1 MTVFISN
8 GHYRMTLATKT
19 CIALILLPLLL
30 LACIGQFSPVVAASR
45 SNQRPDLLNSR
56 HKFLP
61 ENVDTRGR
69 DLNDQPNSITLF
81 PPSEVK
87 QRPDLRVYRKDAL
100 SEEELRRRL
109 SSRCV
114 ILMDGLTGQTIYE
127 QSPDQ
132 PAQPASTIKVLTG
145 LIAIQSLQDRDL
157 VPVSRRAANMPRSK
171 VYLQRSK
178 SYQAD
183 DLINAVLLSSAN
195 DASVALAEK
204 IAGSEKVFSKLMT
217 HKARAWGATNTVCKT
232 ATGLTARGQQT
243 TARDLAVLFNR
254 AMENEEFAIRVG
266 RSKVRTGFGKV
277 LHNHN
282 KALWEIAG
290 TEGGKTGY
298 TSAARQTYV
307 GKFKRGDDEMLLAL
321 LGSETMWD
329 DIKNLVDYGFEAMA
343 ASDEGRSAGQDADNP
358 ALALMPVSLDSG
370 YALQIL
376 SDQKKAS
383 VF

>member
-1 MTVFISN
+1 MP
-8 GHYRMTLATKT
+8 LATKNY
-19 CIALILLPLLL
+19 IALIVLSVLLL
-30 LACIGQFSPVVAASR
+30 TGIGQSSPVFAASR
-45 SNQRPDLLNSR
+45 SNRHPDLLNSR

-61 ENVDTRGR
+61 VNNSDHEHDAN
-69 DLNDQPNSITLF
+69 DLPGAVTLF
-81 PPSEVK
+81 PPSDVK
-87 QRPDLRVYRKDAL
+87 QRPELRVYRKDIL
-100 SEEELRRRL
+100 SEDELRRRL
-109 SSRCV
+109 SSRSV
-114 ILMDGLTGQTIYE
+114 ILMDGSTGQVIYE
-127 QSPDQ
+127 QSPDL

-145 LIAIQSLQDRDL
+145 LIAIQSLQDGDL

-178 SYQAD
+178 SYQAN

-217 HKARAWGATNTVCKT
+217 HKARAWGATNTICKT
-232 ATGLTARGQQT
+232 ATGLTVRGQQT

-254 AMENEEFAIRVG
+254 AMENDEFATRVG
-266 RSKVRTGFGKV
+266 RSKVKTGFGKV
-277 LHNHN
+277 LRNHN

-298 TSAARQTYV
+298 TLAARQTYV

-329 DIKNLVDYGFEAMA
+329 DIKNLVSYGFEAMA
-343 ASDEGRSAGQDADNP
+343 ASDEGRSAYKDSGNTASI
-358 ALALMPVSLDSG
+358 LVPVSLNSG
-370 YALQIL
+370 YALQVL
-376 SDQKKAS
+376 SDHKKAS

>member
-1 MTVFISN
+1 MILKAKNFTN
-8 GHYRMTLATKT
+8 
-19 CIALILLPLLL
+19 LILLPVLCW
-30 LACIGQFSPVVAASR
+30 ACIGQFSSVDAASR
-45 SNQRPDLLNSR
+45 TYRRPDLLDSQ

-61 ENVDTRGR
+61 ENDDVQGR
-69 DLNDQPNSITLF
+69 DGDEPSGALTLYPNADG
-81 PPSEVK
+81 K
-87 QRPDLRVYRKDAL
+87 QRPEPRLYRKDAL

-114 ILMDGLTGQTIYE
+114 ILMDGLTGQVIYE
-127 QSPDQ
+127 QSSDL

-145 LIAIQSLQDRDL
+145 LIAIQSLRDQDL

-178 SYQAD
+178 SYHAD

-243 TARDLAVLFNR
+243 TARDLAILFNR
-254 AMENEEFAIRVG
+254 AMDNDEFAMRVG
-266 RSKVRTGFGKV
+266 QSKVKTGFGKV
-277 LHNHN
+277 LRNHN
-282 KALWEIAG
+282 KALWEIDG

-298 TSAARQTYV
+298 TKAARQTYV

-329 DIKNLVDYGFEAMA
+329 DIKTLVSYGFEAMA
-343 ASDEGRSAGQDADNP
+343 ASDQEHSAGKGAGNP
-358 ALALMPVSLDSG
+358 DSFLLPVSLDPGCS
-370 YALQIL
+370 LQVL

-383 VF
+383 LL

>member
-1 MTVFISN
+1 
-8 GHYRMTLATKT
+8 MTLTNKI
-19 CIALILLPLLL
+19 CIGLVLLPVLFLLSICQL
-30 LACIGQFSPVVAASR
+30 SPAVAASR
-45 SNQRPDLLNSR
+45 SYRHPDLLESR

-61 ENVDTRGR
+61 EN
-69 DLNDQPNSITLF
+69 NDDHSHNPKVHTGTVMLF
-81 PPSEVK
+81 PPSDIK
-87 QRPDLRVYRKDAL
+87 QRPDLRAYKKDAI
-100 SEEELRRRL
+100 SEEDLRRRL

-114 ILMDGLTGQTIYE
+114 ILMDGLTGQVIYE
-127 QSPDQ
+127 QSPDH

-145 LIAIQSLQDRDL
+145 LIAIQSLRDRDM

-232 ATGLTARGQQT
+232 ATGLTARGQHT

-254 AMENEEFAIRVG
+254 AMENDEFATRVG
-266 RSKVRTGFGKV
+266 RSKVKTGFGKV
-277 LHNHN
+277 LRNHN

-298 TSAARQTYV
+298 TMAARQTYV

-343 ASDEGRSAGQDADNP
+343 ADDKDRGSSGRSAEYP
-358 ALALMPVSLDSG
+358 ASSLVPVNLDPG
-370 YALQIL
+370 YALQVL
-376 SDQKKAS
+376 SDHKKNS
-383 VF
+383 VL